1 MARLLK
7 SDSMFLVAA
16 LISVLTVS
24 ATSSAQACPGHGR
37 GGHKGPPFMEGAQVT
52 VQNSADGVSI
62 LILAADA
69 DKAALLQKHMTELA
83 AVKAKGEFPPPPPD
97 AMECGCGPDCQCGK
111 DAAGKCSCGKDC
123 QCGKDAAGKCSCG
136 KDCQCGK
143 DAAGKCSC
151 GKDCQCGKD
160 AAGKCTCGDDCQCGK
175 DAAGKCTCGDDCQ
188 CGKGKGG
195 CGCGMGG
202 PGCGCG
208 MGGPGCGCG
217 MGGPGHGCGKHGG
230 GLMGMIAPQETSFEV
245 TPVDGGVSLVITST
259 VPEQVERIQ
268 KKAAHM
274 AERING
280 QAR

>member
-123 QCGKDAAGKCSCG
+123 QCGKDAAGKC
-136 KDCQCGK
+136 
-143 DAAGKCSC
+143 
-151 GKDCQCGKD
+151 
-160 AAGKCTCGDDCQCGK
+160 
-175 DAAGKCTCGDDCQ
+175 TCGDDCQ